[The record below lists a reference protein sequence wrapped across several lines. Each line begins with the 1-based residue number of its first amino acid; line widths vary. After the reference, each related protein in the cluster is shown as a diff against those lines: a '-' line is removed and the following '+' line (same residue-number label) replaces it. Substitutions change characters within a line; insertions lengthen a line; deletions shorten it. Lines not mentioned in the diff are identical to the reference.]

1 VTVDE
6 VAPPDEGVWR
16 VGRAPDPLATAKP
29 LPPSWLDQPQLGNR
43 FDSAT
48 GAYRVLYFST
58 TLQGCFGETLAPFRP
73 DPGLKKVIGDDW
85 GQQGFMNIGDIPA
98 DWRQRRIAAHVRFP
112 AEGRFSHGVRFL
124 DVESL
129 ATRETLRE
137 ELGPTLAFYGYTDL
151 DVATVRGGDR
161 RITRWIGQWAE
172 GNFMFAGVR
181 YLSRL
186 NTEWECWAVFDDVPI
201 EELNRRPILQT
212 DPDFLK
218 IARTYKLTPH

>member
-1 VTVDE
+1 
-6 VAPPDEGVWR
+6 
-16 VGRAPDPLATAKP
+16 
-29 LPPSWLDQPQLGNR
+29 
-43 FDSAT
+43 
-48 GAYRVLYFST
+48 
-58 TLQGCFGETLAPFRP
+58 
-73 DPGLKKVIGDDW
+73 
-85 GQQGFMNIGDIPA
+85 MNIGDIPA

-161 RITRWIGQWAE
+161 RITRWIGQWAYDQQTLE